1 MQRGG
6 AGGSGVQQQG
16 GAGGSGVQQQGGAGG
31 SGVHALHEHLVLH
44 HALHAHVQAPS
55 AAEEEQEEEYDED
68 DGGEIEDEEEEEE
81 EGVTTEF
88 FPPEA
93 SHATIF
99 LFLHVCVLTVF
110 LHVDFGGFSACLLFS
125 ERYTRMR
132 FSASVFK
139 TWYFSNFFGYTS
151 FLPVPVDS
159 VYEYTESLHLYCVN
173 AE

>member
-1 MQRGG
+1 VQRGG
-6 AGGSGVQQQG
+6 AGGSG
-16 GAGGSGVQQQGGAGG
+16 GVQQGGAGG

-55 AAEEEQEEEYDED
+55 AAEQEEEEEEFDED
-68 DGGEIEDEEEEEE
+68 DGGEIEDEEEGEE

-99 LFLHVCVLTVF
+99 LFCTCVV

-125 ERYTRMR
+125 
-132 FSASVFK
+132 
-139 TWYFSNFFGYTS
+139 
-151 FLPVPVDS
+151 
-159 VYEYTESLHLYCVN
+159 
-173 AE
+173 